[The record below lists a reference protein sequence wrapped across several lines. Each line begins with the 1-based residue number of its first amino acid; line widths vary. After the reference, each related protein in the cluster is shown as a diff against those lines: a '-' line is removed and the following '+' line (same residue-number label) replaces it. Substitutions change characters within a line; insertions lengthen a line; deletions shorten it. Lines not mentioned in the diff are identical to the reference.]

1 MTKITPEIL
10 LKTAL
15 EDGLEIAL
23 GEGEKV
29 LIRGKSPL
37 FDDYLKIIR
46 EAKPEIVDYLKQQ
59 AIQKDRLLD
68 DRHSCQ
74 ECANLSP
81 MNFCREVSKYGQ
93 FVAWIDGGWLDKK
106 HRCERFRVKAVR
118 H

>member
-1 MTKITPEIL
+1 MKISPEIL

-23 GEGEKV
+23 NADGK
-29 LIRGKSPL
+29 IRIQGASPL

-46 EAKPEIVDYLKQQ
+46 ESKPEIVDYLKQQ
-59 AIQKDRLLD
+59 AIQKDRFLD
-68 DRHSCQ
+68 DRHSCL

-81 MNFCREVSKYGQ
+81 MNACREVSRHGQ
-93 FVAWIDGGWLDKK
+93 FVAWIDSQWLDKK